1 MYKQG
6 GREELANKE
15 QEEIKILKEYLPP
28 QMSEEEIRESI
39 KKIIEKLGTTNK
51 KDFGIVMRE
60 VMSEL
65 KSKADGSL
73 IKKLVEENL
82 KD

>member
-1 MYKQG
+1 M
-6 GREELANKE
+6 
-15 QEEIKILKEYLPP
+15 
-28 QMSEEEIRESI
+28 
-39 KKIIEKLGTTNK
+39 GTTNK